1 MKTHFSDTD
10 GSRCEDLTDW
20 KALGAESVVLKLK
33 EFCFS
38 QESAGLLTPGFLFET
53 DERRLDE
60 LESVL
65 SPMSAFFCEAGTPA
79 FSLKPVRETLE
90 RAAVAGVRIEPEEAA
105 AVWTLTDACCRL
117 NRFFRTKTEETAL
130 NAEAVEI
137 LQPFFDFPLAE
148 ELRSAFLR
156 FLNEAGEL
164 RSDLPE
170 LTAADRRIA
179 QARSRLLTA
188 ARACFERYGG
198 SCFASETETIRSGRV
213 VLPVKADFSGKI
225 KGIVHESSSTGATV
239 FIEPQELVE
248 FNNRLTEAAN
258 EKQAALAAVFRRLSA
273 LVSEN
278 RGTLSDLRRRME
290 IWDLLQARCRFHLAF
305 KTVFVKTG
313 AEIFLSGVTHPQ
325 LGKSAVPLTPGA
337 CRRCNVISGP
347 NAGGKSV
354 LLKSIGLAVFCRQ
367 SGLGVFAD
375 GCTRLPF
382 FRNILCDIGDRQSI
396 SEALSTFS
404 AHLNRMKRILESAGG
419 NSLVLLD
426 EFASGTDPLEGG
438 ALGLALLNALK
449 EKGSAVFLT
458 THNGLIKE
466 RALLSPDFSAFA
478 MAFDSQVM
486 RPSYAV
492 IPDAAGEAHAIDI
505 AAVLELPD
513 SVLSEARLFFEK
525 EIPETAKLMNE
536 LLDKRRELALRE
548 TAVRKEEAALK
559 ERERALA
566 LKEIVH
572 RADVYRLKSEQ
583 KAGVAAEV
591 RRLRQEVR
599 ELSQKSRTPSAAVIK
614 DLETQLSH
622 FNEKARRLKEAAA
635 REEAAVL
642 AANRHVFSPGEE
654 VFVGESRQRAVL
666 VRPAGKGKWLAET
679 GSLRLTV
686 KEADLKPCAPS
697 PKIVTNAA
705 AFFRCGTAGAV
716 SSELDLRGMT
726 GDEAVAALESY
737 VDRLI
742 LAGLHRFSVIHGT
755 GEGILQK
762 RVRGWLQSCRY
773 VESFEF
779 ARPECGGFGKTE
791 AVLKG

>member
-1 MKTHFSDTD
+1 MKTHSINNNTAGDWT
-10 GSRCEDLTDW
+10 DLTDW
-20 KALGAESVVLKLK
+20 EALGAESVVQKLK

-38 QESAGLLTPGFLFET
+38 QESAELLTPDFLFET
-53 DERRLDE
+53 DERRLNE
-60 LESVL
+60 LENVL
-65 SPMSAFFCEAGTPA
+65 KPMSAFFFEVGTPDL
-79 FSLKPVRETLE
+79 SLKPIRETLE
-90 RAAVAGVRIEPEEAA
+90 RAAVEGVRIESEEAA
-105 AVWTLTDACCRL
+105 AVWTLTDACCRAT
-117 NRFFRTKTEETAL
+117 RFFRTKIEEATLTE
-130 NAEAVEI
+130 NDFEI
-137 LQPFFDFPLAE
+137 LEPFFDFPHAE

-156 FLNEAGEL
+156 FLNESGEI
-164 RSDLPE
+164 RCDLPE
-170 LTAADRRIA
+170 LLAADNRIA
-179 QARSRLLTA
+179 QARSRLLSA
-188 ARACFERYGG
+188 ARACFERYDG
-198 SCFASETETIRSGRV
+198 SFFTSETETIRSGRV
-213 VLPVKADFSGKI
+213 VLPVKAGFSGKI
-225 KGIVHESSSTGATV
+225 KGIVHESSTTGATV

-248 FNNRLTEAAN
+248 FNNRLTEASN

-273 LVSEN
+273 LVTEN
-278 RGTLSDLRRRME
+278 RETLSDLRQRME
-290 IWDLLQARCRFHLAF
+290 VLDLLQARCRFHLTF
-305 KTVFVKTG
+305 KTAFVET
-313 AEIFLSGVTHPQ
+313 ETEMFLSGLIHPQ

-337 CRRCNVISGP
+337 CRRCGVISGP

-375 GCTRLPF
+375 GATRLPF
-382 FRNILCDIGDRQSI
+382 FRRILCDIGDRQSI

-404 AHLNRMKRILESAGG
+404 AHLSRMKSILENAEE

-478 MAFDSQVM
+478 MAFDSDLM

-492 IPDAAGEAHAIDI
+492 IPDASGEAHAIDI
-505 AAVLELPD
+505 AAVLKLPD
-513 SVLSEARLFFEK
+513 SVLSEARFFFEK
-525 EIPETAKLMNE
+525 EVPETAKLMNE
-536 LLDKRRELALRE
+536 LLNKRRELALRE
-548 TAVRKEEAALK
+548 AAVRKEESELK

-566 LKEIVH
+566 LKEIAY
-572 RADVYRLKSEQ
+572 RSDVYRLKKEQ

-599 ELSQKSRTPSAAVIK
+599 ELSRKNQPPSASVVEH
-614 DLETQLSH
+614 LETQLSH
-622 FNEKARRLKEAAA
+622 FNEKARRLKESA
-635 REEAAVL
+635 EKQEAAIL

-654 VFVGESRQRAVL
+654 VFVGQSKQRAVL
-666 VRPAGKGKWLAET
+666 VRSAGKGKWVAET
-679 GSLRLTV
+679 DSLRLTV
-686 KEADLKPCAPS
+686 KEADLRPCAPS
-697 PKIVTNAA
+697 SRIQTNAA
-705 AFFRCGTAGAV
+705 SFFRNETGTV

-726 GDEAVAALESY
+726 GDEAISALESY

-742 LAGLHRFSVIHGT
+742 LAGLHRFSIIHGT

-762 RVRGWLQSCRY
+762 RVRDWLRSCRY

-779 ARPECGGFGKTE
+779 ARPECGGFGKTD
-791 AVLKG
+791 AILK